1 MKGNGKEIDLGV
13 IDTVE
18 GDVEVAVGDAL
29 TCWSVGALSYR
40 WTSVHNDSYSVT
52 YGNTVM
58 LSRPGFFSYECTVF
72 VDSGT
77 GVICA
82 FSKNLT
88 GFATIALG
96 INGYVYFLLHAAAW
110 HNTHTHTHARTHT
123 HTHTHTKEHRQTRS
137 SQYSALLRTGAE

>member
-1 MKGNGKEIDLGV
+1 VFAINGKEIDLGV

-18 GDVEVAVGDAL
+18 GDVEVDVGGTL
-29 TCWSVGALSYR
+29 TCSSEGALSYR

-58 LSRPGFFSYECTVF
+58 LSPGFFSYECTVF

-88 GFATIALG
+88 GFALGLPLTG
-96 INGYVYFLLHAAAW
+96 INGYRYVYFF
-110 HNTHTHTHARTHT
+110 ARF
-123 HTHTHTKEHRQTRS
+123 S
-137 SQYSALLRTGAE
+137 CMA